1 MWSSPTG
8 ISAMYTHFL
17 LEYLTLA
24 QSYPFE
30 IYNTLLG
37 WKANLFEQLLFK
49 DQLRE
54 EILVEEGTIVIIF
67 LWFSFS
73 NDFPVE
79 PVTTSAVTSLKL
91 IQVHTVQL

>member
-1 MWSSPTG
+1 MWSSLTA
-8 ISAMYTHFL
+8 ISTMYAHFL

-24 QSYPFE
+24 QNYHFE
-30 IYNTLLG
+30 IYNTLLE
-37 WKANLFEQLLFK
+37 WKANLSEQLLFK

-54 EILVEEGTIVIIF
+54 EILVEEGTVVIIF
-67 LWFSFS
+67 RWFNFS
-73 NDFPVE
+73 NGFPVE